1 MTAKK
6 SDAFSLRLP
15 ADMLERISAIA
26 EATHRDRTSIITE
39 AVALF
44 LDGKKPPKEQ
54 EPEQPEKLD
63 RVIALLE
70 NIAGNL
76 SHKPQHKQLQVSDV
90 VTRKPSGPV
99 TQTATPRPGLHT
111 NDPRFVHVDPEADAL
126 IVRMTG
132 EMAGLA
138 DISNALNALGYVS
151 ATGQLW
157 TKSRVRDYRHKLRE
171 RGLFNGE

>member
-6 SDAFSLRLP
+6 SGAFSLRLP
-15 ADMLERISAIA
+15 ADMLEQISALA
-26 EATHRDRTSIITE
+26 EETHRDRTSIITE

-44 LDGKKPPKEQ
+44 LAGKTHPKEP

-63 RVIALLE
+63 RVISLLE
-70 NIAGNL
+70 SIAGNL
-76 SHKPQHKQLQVSDV
+76 SHKPQHKQLQTSDA
-90 VTRKPSGPV
+90 VTHKASAPV
-99 TQTATPRPGLHT
+99 TQTATTRPAMNT

-126 IVRMTG
+126 IARMTG

-151 ATGQLW
+151 ATGQQW

-171 RGLFNGE
+171 RGLLNG